1 MIPFLIPSLIA
12 GGSSLLSGLFQGG
25 AQRRAA
31 REQARAAQQALAA
44 QQQALSPYMEAGRG
58 ALSQM
63 QTLMGMGSP
72 EEQAAA
78 IGAIEQGPEMASMI
92 AQGEN
97 AMLQNAAAT
106 GGLRGGNLQG
116 ALAQFRPQ
124 VLNQLINQR
133 MSQLGGIAGMG
144 QSSAAALGQAG
155 ANAATAAGNAAAA
168 QTMAGANMW
177 NALPNA
183 LMSGLGMYTGLGG
196 TFGGGGGAPAPAA
209 NPQVN
214 YPAGGRNAAGW

>member
-12 GGSSLLSGLFQGG
+12 GGATLLSGLFQGS

-31 REQARAAQQALAA
+31 KQQAAAAQQAFAA
-44 QQQALSPYMEAGRG
+44 QQQALSPYMEAGQG

-124 VLNQLINQR
+124 VLSQLINQR
-133 MSQLGGIAGMG
+133 MSQLGGLAGMG

-177 NALPNA
+177 NSIPNA
-183 LMSGLGMYTGLGG
+183 IMSGFGMYTGLGG
-196 TFGGGGGAPAPAA
+196 FGNGAPSPAA

-214 YPAGGRNAAGW
+214 YPAGGHDAAGW

>member
-12 GGSSLLSGLFQGG
+12 GGSTLLSGLFQGG

-31 REQARAAQQALAA
+31 NQQAAAAREALAA
-44 QQQALSPYMEAGRG
+44 QQEALSPYMEAGQG

-78 IGAIEQGPEMASMI
+78 IGAIQSGPEMAAMT

-97 AMLQNAAAT
+97 AILQNAAAT
-106 GGLRGGNLQG
+106 GGLRGGNTQG

-124 VLNQLINQR
+124 VLSQLINQR
-133 MSQLGGIAGMG
+133 MTQLGGLAGMG
-144 QSSAAALGQAG
+144 QSSATALGNAG
-155 ANAATAAGNAAAA
+155 ANAANAIGNANAAR
-168 QTMAGANMW
+168 TMAGANMW
-177 NALPNA
+177 NSIPNA
-183 LMSGLGMYTGLGG
+183 IMSGFGMYTGLGG
-196 TFGGGGGAPAPAA
+196 GFGSQAPMA